1 MHVHVY
7 HSDDEAK
14 FWLEPTVELAQNFG
28 LSEKELREAEG
39 LVRSHEQEIRCL
51 VQTFFRLRF

>member
-7 HSDDEAK
+7 HADGEAK

-28 LSEKELREAEG
+28 LSAKELREAEG
-39 LVRSHEQEIRCL
+39 LVRSREQEIRDAWHKH
-51 VQTFFRLRF
+51 FPS

>member
-7 HSDDEAK
+7 HADGEAK

-28 LSEKELREAEG
+28 LSAKELRETES
-39 LVRSHEQEIRCL
+39 LVRSHEQEIRDAWYKH
-51 VQTFFRLRF
+51 FPS